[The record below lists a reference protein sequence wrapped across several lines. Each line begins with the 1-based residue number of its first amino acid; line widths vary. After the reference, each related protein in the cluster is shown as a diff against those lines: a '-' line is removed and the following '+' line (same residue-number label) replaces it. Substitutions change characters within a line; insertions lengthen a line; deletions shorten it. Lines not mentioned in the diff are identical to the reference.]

1 MGEVKDRQW
10 SIFTNLNKFFKT
22 VRVCLVQV
30 SCRFAIRSIS
40 CDAGREVNEKS
51 NFSDFFELMNENRD

>member
-30 SCRFAIRSIS
+30 SCRFAIHSIS

-51 NFSDFFELMNENRD
+51 KFSDFFELMNENRD